1 MDDSAT
7 ELQRR
12 PVAKRRKRAPNVSA
26 SLSRWVVDNVK
37 QARELIR
44 SEAREGYQEA
54 AGRLVAVLEKM
65 PDLWQ
70 ELHEE
75 LLLAVWLGS
84 DAGLRARL
92 AEGAAGS
99 LVRFSFQPQNLS
111 SLFTMIGKALA
122 DEGRHCS
129 ALRAMH
135 RGLKLAPDKASR
147 DESISSLFGLRSRA
161 LALWHF
167 AMLNDGP
174 RNRAFAGAICDAIQE
189 LCAESPADVQHSC
202 LDIGTGTG
210 FLALICRQ
218 LGQHLNKC
226 LEVHA
231 CEQNE
236 LLYALA
242 KEVVGNHTSDDL
254 GLTQSHRDTAQVQ
267 LHKGNSCTLQLQAV
281 DFIVCEAVDAEL
293 LGEGYLQ
300 TAMDACKRLLKPQG
314 RLLPCRATV
323 HGQLVHCPILRH
335 SFGATHACSSFKLPG
350 GGCRLYQGFVCE
362 FLEDFDHVV
371 LSEPHELL
379 QICFDDPEEI
389 QQQLNACDVASV
401 SLNVSRG
408 GTAHALVVWWDLHLD
423 KSGKHRVSSHPGRS
437 ENHWPQVFWPI
448 WAQANATEDEVG
460 RLVSAGEAVEVG
472 VRMFEDRIECRVK
485 SPESCRAAHEPQG
498 AEAVSVEDF
507 RWLNDRSV
515 WDNLR
520 KHSASVLPSKCREP
534 RILDLSSLR
543 LPAALVV
550 VAQGLPKEIRPKAFA
565 SSCLDPA
572 SARAFL
578 EANEISD
585 NISFCQRSSAHNLAC
600 LESGAEQ
607 SGDGDVILVF
617 ADAVQRSGELR
628 PDILSEVVAAH
639 RHCAVTGG
647 KLWVLPHFLSLSLTL
662 VESMPLSRSSRVQHP
677 SVEGVNVDVRS
688 LNALS
693 PTTFEA
699 FSEKRLSPKSLT
711 SEQEVLRLPLSSP
724 SCTTQS
730 ASLEAGKKYRLGPVL
745 ADGSVHGVLC
755 NWSWSHPQQP
765 LEAGD
770 DFPDI
775 GKAGAVWPEALPG
788 RVAKGDYVVVE
799 IRTFAAHGILVTPL
813 QLLPAAS
820 VS

>member
-1 MDDSAT
+1 M
-7 ELQRR
+7 
-12 PVAKRRKRAPNVSA
+12 SA
-26 SLSRWVVDNVK
+26 SLSRWVVENVT

-44 SEAREGYQEA
+44 SEARAGYQEA

-84 DAGLRARL
+84 DAGLQARL

-99 LVRFSFQPQNLS
+99 LVKFSIQPQNLS

-174 RNRAFAGAICDAIQE
+174 RNSAFAGAIRDTIKE
-189 LCAESPADVQHSC
+189 LGAEPAGHQHSC

-210 FLALICRQ
+210 FLALICRE
-218 LGQHLNKC
+218 LGQHINGG

-236 LLYALA
+236 LLFALA
-242 KEVVGNHTSDDL
+242 KEVVGNHASDDL
-254 GLTQSHRDTAQVQ
+254 GLSQSHRNTAQAQVR
-267 LHKGNSCTLQLQAV
+267 LHKGNSCTLQLQAF

-314 RLLPCRATV
+314 RLLPCRGTV
-323 HGQLVHCPILRH
+323 YGQLVDCPILRH
-335 SFGATHACSSFKLPG
+335 SFGGTHACSSFKGVG
-350 GGCRLYQGFVCE
+350 GRLYQGFMCE
-362 FLEDFDHVV
+362 FLEDFDHVI

-379 QICFDDPEEI
+379 HICFDDPEQI

-401 SLNVSRG
+401 SLSVSRG
-408 GTAHALVVWWDLHLD
+408 GTAHALVVWWDLDLD
-423 KSGKHRVSSHPGRS
+423 KSGKHCVSSHPGRS
-437 ENHWPQVFWPI
+437 ENHWPQVFWPV
-448 WAQANATEDEVG
+448 WAQANAAEVQVG
-460 RLVSAGEAVEVG
+460 RPVSAGEAVEVG
-472 VRMFEDRIECRVK
+472 VRMFEDRMECRVK
-485 SPESCRAAHEPQG
+485 SPESCHAAQESEG
-498 AEAVSVEDF
+498 AEALSVEDF

-520 KHSASVLPSKCREP
+520 KHSASVLPTKCREP
-534 RILDLSSLR
+534 HILDLSSMR
-543 LPAALVV
+543 LPAALGV
-550 VAQGLPKEIRPKAFA
+550 VAQSLPKEIRPKAYA
-565 SSCLDPA
+565 SSCLDPT
-572 SARAFL
+572 SSRAFL
-578 EANEISD
+578 AANGIRD
-585 NISFCQRSSAHNLAC
+585 NITFCQRSSAHNLAD
-600 LESGAEQ
+600 LLGESGAKQ
-607 SGDGDVILVF
+607 DGDVILVF

-628 PDILSEVVAAH
+628 PDVLSQVVAAH
-639 RHCAVTGG
+639 RHCTITGG

-662 VESMPLSRSSRVQHP
+662 VESMPLSRSSHVHHP
-677 SVEGVNVDVRS
+677 SVDGVHVDVRS

-699 FSEKRLSPKSLT
+699 FSEKRLSPKRLT
-711 SEQEVLRLPLSSP
+711 CEQEVLRLPLSSP
-724 SCTTQS
+724 SCQTQL
-730 ASLEAGKKYRLGPVL
+730 ASLEAGRKCRLGPVI

-755 NWSWSHPQQP
+755 NWSWSHPQTQQT

-770 DFPDI
+770 DFPDV
-775 GKAGAVWPEALPG
+775 GKAGAVWPETLPR